1 MIYNNDLILRRSQ
14 KLPDNKFGR
23 VQESQDFLTPGF
35 QSFVNSP
42 NLSSYENSNR
52 VSVVKRTMQ

>member
-1 MIYNNDLILRRSQ
+1 MRRSQ
-14 KLPDNKFGR
+14 KLPDNRFGR